1 MFPVKDK
8 NVRRL
13 LGLRNVIYLVLVV
26 VAFAILGV
34 KTLLGRNWRNW
45 EGGIVA
51 GGIGATHE
59 LSRGC

>member
-13 LGLRNVIYLVLVV
+13 LWLRNVIYMVMVV

-34 KTLLGRNWRNW
+34 KTLL
-45 EGGIVA
+45 A
-51 GGIGATHE
+51 H
-59 LSRGC
+59 